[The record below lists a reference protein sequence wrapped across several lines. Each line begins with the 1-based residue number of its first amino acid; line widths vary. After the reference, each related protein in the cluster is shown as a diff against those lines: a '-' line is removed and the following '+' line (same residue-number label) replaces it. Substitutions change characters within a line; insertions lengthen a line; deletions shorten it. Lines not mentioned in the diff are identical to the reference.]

1 MVQMTN
7 HCPHNMIQQQVSKIG
22 YHTVLLTIP
31 IDFYTAGALFE
42 ALEAYSKE
50 MKAKFY
56 PKKWEDVSWTE
67 FWLFKDKGLLMY
79 LKDYHYTRDNQ
90 KYVYKVIE
98 VRLNPKR
105 LCKRNEYVQVSAYE
119 DYPVIVKMFEK
130 LLAPLN
136 VFINR
141 YVLLKGM
148 SLKALE

>member
-1 MVQMTN
+1 M
-7 HCPHNMIQQQVSKIG
+7 KIG
-22 YHTVLLTIP
+22 YHTVLLSIP

-50 MKAKFY
+50 MNTKFY
-56 PKKWEDVSWTE
+56 PKKWGNVSWTE
-67 FWLFKDKGLLMY
+67 FWLFKDIGLLVY
-79 LKDYHYTRDNQ
+79 LKDSHYSRDNQ

-119 DYPVIVKMFEK
+119 DYPVIAKMFKK
-130 LLAPLN
+130 LLAPLKR
-136 VFINR
+136 IYKKIR
-141 YVLLKGM
+141 DAKGM